1 MANRGI
7 DKSELLFDNRYLVK
21 LIIPLLIETLLN
33 VTIGMMDT
41 IMVSTDGEAVVSGV
55 SLVDSLANLFVF
67 VFSAFAT
74 GGAVVCSQY
83 LGRKDRDNASSSAK
97 QLIYLSTGFALI
109 IMVFLLVFRESVVR
123 FVFGSIEE
131 DVHVSS
137 IRYLLPIAISFPF
150 LAITNSCNAIC
161 RSMGK
166 SSITMTV
173 ALVMNLV
180 NVTGNAITIYIFGL
194 SSLGAGLAS
203 LLSRVIASIIMLKV
217 ITGRNQMIRVEHIA
231 KVRIRPDMIKRIM
244 RIALPSGIENGIFH
258 IGKILVASTIASFGT
273 ASIAA
278 NAVFNSLGTFANIP
292 GTAIGMASVT
302 VIGQCCG
309 AGNTAQAR
317 YYAKKLLGLTYL
329 LMGMTCLGMYVL
341 TPLLAGFYNLSEAA
355 NVMAVDYTR
364 LDLIQTMLFWPLAFT
379 VPNFLRAAGDVKYTM
394 IVSISSMWLFR
405 VICAKVLG
413 VFLGLGL
420 LGVFWAMFIDWY
432 ARGACFML
440 RWWKGKWEEKKVI

>member
-1 MANRGI
+1 MARVRI
-7 DKSELLFDNRYLVK
+7 EKKELLFDNRYLVT

-41 IMVSTDGEAVVSGV
+41 IMVASDGEAVVSGV

-83 LGRKDRDNASSSAK
+83 LGRKDNQNASESAK
-97 QLIYLSTGFALI
+97 QLIYLSLGFAI
-109 IMVFLLVFRESVVR
+109 VIMVFLLIFRESIVR

-131 DVHVSS
+131 DVHNAA
-137 IRYLLPIAISFPF
+137 IMYLLPIAISFPF
-150 LAITNSCNAIC
+150 LAVTNGCNAIC

-173 ALVMNLV
+173 ALVMNII
-180 NVTGNAITIYIFGL
+180 NVSGNAIMIYGMGM
-194 SSLGAGLAS
+194 SSLGAGIAS
-203 LLSRVIASIIMLKV
+203 LLSRITASIIMIVV
-217 ITGRNQMIRVEHIA
+217 ITRPKQIIRVQGLV
-231 KVRIRPDMIKRIM
+231 KVKIRPDMIARIM

-292 GTAIGMASVT
+292 GSAIGMASVT
-302 VIGQCCG
+302 VVGQCCG
-309 AGNTAQAR
+309 AERFDQAR
-317 YYAKKLLGLTYL
+317 YYARKLLTLTYA
-329 LMGMTCLGMYVL
+329 LMGITCLTMYIA
-341 TPLLAGFYNLSEAA
+341 TPTLAGFYNLSAEA
-355 NVMAVDYTR
+355 NTMAVSYTR
-364 LDLIQTMLFWPLAFT
+364 LDLLQTMLFWPLAFT
-379 VPNFLRAAGDVKYTM
+379 IPNFLRAAGDVKYTM
-394 IVSISSMWLFR
+394 IISICSMWLFR
-405 VICAKVLG
+405 VLCANVLG
-413 VFLGLGL
+413 VWLGMGL

-432 ARGACFML
+432 ARGACFCY
-440 RWWKGKWEEKKVI
+440 RWIKGRWQEKKVI

>member
-1 MANRGI
+1 MSQKI
-7 DKSELLFDNRYLVK
+7 DKSKLLFDNKYLVT

-41 IMVSTDGEAVVSGV
+41 IMVSSNGEAVVSGV

-83 LGRKDRDNASSSAK
+83 LGRKDKENAASSAK
-97 QLIYLSTGFALI
+97 QLIYLSTTFAI
-109 IMVFLLVFRESVVR
+109 VIMVFLLIFRESVVK

-131 DVHVSS
+131 DVHNAA
-137 IRYLLPIAISFPF
+137 IMYLLPIAVSFPF
-150 LAITNSCNAIC
+150 LAVTNSCNAIC

-166 SSITMTV
+166 SSITMMV
-173 ALVMNLV
+173 ALVMNLI
-180 NVTGNAITIYIFGL
+180 NVSGNAIMIYGMGL
-194 SSLGAGLAS
+194 SSLGAGIAS
-203 LLSRVIASIIMLKV
+203 LLSRIVASIIMIKV
-217 ITGRNQMIRVEHIA
+217 ITGKKQIIRITGLI
-231 KVRIRPDMIKRIM
+231 KVRFRADMLKRIM

-309 AGNTAQAR
+309 AREIEQAK
-317 YYAKKLLGLTYL
+317 YYAKKLLALTYV
-329 LMGMTCLGMYVL
+329 LMGVTCVFMYIT
-341 TPLLAGFYNLSEAA
+341 TPPLAAMYNLSDEA
-355 NVMAVDYTR
+355 NWMAIEYTR

-379 VPNFLRAAGDVKYTM
+379 IPNFLKFVHG
-394 IVSISSMWLFR
+394 
-405 VICAKVLG
+405 
-413 VFLGLGL
+413 GL
-420 LGVFWAMFIDWY
+420 
-432 ARGACFML
+432 RQ
-440 RWWKGKWEEKKVI
+440 